1 MGKLSFA
8 IALNLLTDGVK
19 KGATEAQNIVK
30 NLTSKLT
37 STLGSLG
44 LSFGAFSFGRSALE
58 AGGKFEDAMAR
69 VKAVSNA
76 TKNEFK
82 SMEDEA
88 QRLGAT
94 TKYSATDAAGAL
106 ENLVRNGLK
115 PLEATKAVGKTLEFA
130 QANTIELAEAADI
143 ATNVM
148 NGFGKSVDELGNI
161 NDVLSSTAAHSATN
175 VTDLAEALKI
185 AAPMATTAKIG
196 IEETNAALGTLANVG
211 FKGTDAGT
219 GVKQMLIA
227 ISSQSSEAAKTLKRY
242 GVNLNETTLK
252 NDGLVKSLQKLKDS
266 GIGNSIQDLVAVFG
280 KLAAPK
286 AAALINNVD
295 KLSELSTTLRNS
307 QGENARMFEQ
317 STGKYMNALHT
328 LKSTWESVMISIFKK
343 SEGGVVGFLN
353 ALIGG
358 LSYVKDNLTK
368 IAIQIA
374 AAFAT
379 SKLVG
384 VWRAWRE
391 STATAMASSVTSAQ
405 TAAARIA
412 ILEQQALELKRGIA
426 LREQALET
434 ATAQER
440 IRLEEQTMV
449 KRRALAQNFTAQRKL
464 NALQIAASEQ
474 ASAAASSSAW
484 GTAWRGLKATAVG
497 AAASIKAALSSL
509 IPMLVVTGIIEL
521 GSALKDLWDRAHLA
535 EERLKDVANKSR
547 ELDDAMRT
555 NLGIMR
561 SSEKGSTAWQTALK
575 NLKDEY
581 PDLISKLDLEKVSV
595 QTNAKEYNELKK
607 KIDGAISSQK
617 EYWATEAK
625 LANVKSKKDDFFGRS
640 GSFFTDTFST
650 FREFKNSVYHEYERN
665 RLKNNSKSNLNKFK
679 GEHDAAMVDV
689 EGILQRG
696 DWSAKSRQ
704 MLVYHKIK
712 RFVGDNKKSLS
723 LAKNLII
730 DYGREVKSY
739 ENAVLKTIP
748 KTNTGNA
755 PETKS
760 EDEGGGGG
768 GNGSG
773 GGTAKKKKETELY
786 RIQREYEKK
795 LENLAFEY
803 GQGLITEKKF
813 NERKRE
819 LLKDVAHNIINS
831 DERETKDSS
840 FGKTQLNEY
849 KKDFEQG
856 AQRKAKELEN
866 EYNKRLQTLKS
877 QASTLTTEVFE
888 NEKESIYKEYR
899 NAADDAI
906 KEFTELGLSSESLI
920 DAFGDLYAL
929 LGKAETDL
937 AKGNPEDYK
946 RDKRKDYKKTKIE
959 ISEEEL
965 NLAQQKLSDMI
976 GGKFKEA
983 GKTAA
988 QMVDDINAQIGRVK
1002 SLKEALQLEE
1012 IKTDVKQ
1019 FNTELSRVSY
1029 EGIRGTGD
1037 TIIGVANAW
1046 RQLSETMSNTD
1057 ASAWEQISAVWS
1069 TLTASIDGVI
1079 QIVNLIN
1086 EFTKASELLAAAKQ
1100 AEGVATQ
1107 ATAAAA
1113 VEATATQ
1120 TAAQA
1125 EQVATTIAA
1134 NAALTKSAEILM
1146 AAQATAA
1153 YAALPVVGVGL
1164 AAQQIAGMK
1173 ALIAGAGAFARGGI
1187 VGGTD
1192 YHDNTIARVSSGE
1205 MILNGRQQ
1213 RNLFNSINRGELG
1226 GGGTQKIEIVGR
1238 LRGSDI
1244 YFSQRNDSAR
1254 HGRKG

>member
-19 KGATEAQNIVK
+19 KGAAEAQNIVK
-30 NLTSKLT
+30 NLTSKIT

-44 LSFGAFSFGRSALE
+44 LSFGAFSFGREALE

-69 VKAVSNA
+69 VRAVSNA
-76 TKNEFK
+76 TKSEFK
-82 SMEDEA
+82 AMEDEA

-94 TKYSATDAAGAL
+94 TKYSATDAANAL

-115 PLEATKAVGKTLEFA
+115 PLDAAKAVGKTLEFA

-148 NGFGKSVDELGNI
+148 NEFGKSVTDLGNI

-175 VTDLAEALKI
+175 VSDLAEALKI
-185 AAPMATTAKIG
+185 AAPIATTAKIG

-211 FKGTDAGT
+211 FKGSDAGT
-219 GVKQMLIA
+219 GVKQILIG

-280 KLAAPK
+280 RLAAPK

-295 KLSELSTTLRNS
+295 KLSELSTTLKNS

-353 ALIGG
+353 AVIGG
-358 LSYVKDNLTK
+358 LSYIKDNLTK
-368 IAIQIA
+368 IAVQIA

-384 VWRAWRE
+384 VWRGWRAAA
-391 STATAMASSVTSAQ
+391 ATAAASSVTSIQ
-405 TAAARIA
+405 TATAKIA

-426 LREQALET
+426 LRERALET

-440 IRLEEQTMV
+440 VRLEEQTMV
-449 KRRALAQNFTAQRKL
+449 KRRALAQNFAAQRKL
-464 NALQIAASEQ
+464 NAIKIAATEQ
-474 ASAAASSSAW
+474 ASATASATAW
-484 GTAWRGLKATAVG
+484 GTAWRGMKATAVS
-497 AAASIKAALSSL
+497 AAASMKAALSSF
-509 IPMLVVTGIIEL
+509 IPMVAVTIVIEL

-535 EERLKDVANKSR
+535 EERLKDVADKSKQ
-547 ELDDAMRT
+547 LDDAMRT
-555 NLGIMR
+555 NLGVMR
-561 SSEKGSTAWQTALK
+561 NSEKGSAAWQAALK

-595 QTNAKEYNELKK
+595 KTNAKEYNELKK

-665 RLKNNSKSNLNKFK
+665 RLKNNSKSNLSKFR

-696 DWSAKSRQ
+696 EWSAKSRQ
-704 MLVYHKIK
+704 MLIYHKIK
-712 RFVGDNKKSLS
+712 RFIGDNKKALS
-723 LAKNLII
+723 MAGNLVV
-730 DYGREVKSY
+730 DYGKEVKTY
-739 ENAVLKTIP
+739 ENAVLKTLP
-748 KTNTGNA
+748 KTA
-755 PETKS
+755 Q
-760 EDEGGGGG
+760 GGAAATEEEGG

-773 GGTAKKKKETELY
+773 SGGEDKKKKKDSELAKLQKDY
-786 RIQREYEKK
+786 ATK
-795 LENLAFEY
+795 LENLNFEY
-803 GQGLITEKKF
+803 KEGLLTEKKF
-813 NERKRE
+813 NEKKRE
-819 LLKDVAHNIINS
+819 LLKDLARSVIDS
-831 DERETKDSS
+831 DEKATKQST
-840 FGKTQLNEY
+840 FGRKALSDY
-849 KKDFEQG
+849 KKDFGES
-856 AQRKAKELEN
+856 ANRKAKELED
-866 EYNKRLQTLKS
+866 EYKKRLQTLK
-877 QASTLTTEVFE
+877 ANESTFTKDDFE
-888 NEKESIYKEYR
+888 SEKEAIYKEFK
-899 NAADDAI
+899 NSADEAV
-906 KEFTELGLSSESLI
+906 KEFTELGFSSSKLVE
-920 DAFGDLYAL
+920 AFGDFYAV
-929 LGKAETDL
+929 LGKAESDL
-937 AKGNPEDYK
+937 SKGKAEDYK
-946 RDKRKDYKKTKIE
+946 RNASQDYKKTKRE

-965 NLAQQKLSDMI
+965 NLAQQKLSDMM
-976 GGKFKEA
+976 GGRFKEA

-988 QMVDDINAQIGRVK
+988 QMIEDINAQILKVK
-1002 SLKEALQLEE
+1002 SLKEALQLDE
-1012 IKTDVKQ
+1012 IREDLKAFQEQVNK
-1019 FNTELSRVSY
+1019 LSY
-1029 EGIRGTGD
+1029 EGLRGGGD
-1037 TIIGVANAW
+1037 AIIGVANAW
-1046 RQLSETMSNTD
+1046 QQLSQTMSNAD
-1057 ASAWEQISAVWS
+1057 ATAWEKIQAVWS
-1069 TLTASIDGVI
+1069 ALTSSIDGVL
-1079 QIVNLIN
+1079 QIVNIIN
-1086 EFTKASELLAAAKQ
+1086 EFTKASEMLAAAKQ
-1100 AEGVATQ
+1100 AEGLATQ
-1107 ATAAAA
+1107 TASAAA
-1113 VEATATQ
+1113 VEAAATQ
-1120 TAAQA
+1120 TAAQTA
-1125 EQVATTIAA
+1125 QVTTAIAA
-1134 NAALTKSAEILM
+1134 NAALAKSAQVLM
-1146 AAQATAA
+1146 ASQATAA
-1153 YAALPVVGVGL
+1153 YAAIPFAGIGL
-1164 AAQQIAGMK
+1164 AAKQIAGMK
-1173 ALIAGAGAFARGGI
+1173 ALIVGASAFARGGI
-1187 VGGTD
+1187 VGGND

-1213 RNLFNSINRGELG
+1213 RNLFNSINRNELG
-1226 GGGTQKIEIVGR
+1226 GGGVQRVEIVGR

-1244 YFSQRNDSAR
+1244 YFSQRNDSNR
-1254 HGRKG
+1254 HGRRG

>member
-30 NLTSKLT
+30 NLTSKIT

-44 LSFGAFSFGRSALE
+44 LSFGAFSFGREALE

-69 VKAVSNA
+69 VRAVSNA
-76 TKNEFK
+76 TKSEFK
-82 SMEDEA
+82 AMEDEA

-94 TKYSATDAAGAL
+94 TKYSATDAANAL

-115 PLEATKAVGKTLEFA
+115 PLDAAKAVGKTLEFA

-148 NGFGKSVDELGNI
+148 NGFGKSVTDLGNI

-175 VTDLAEALKI
+175 VSDLAEALKI
-185 AAPMATTAKIG
+185 AAPIATTAKIG

-266 GIGNSIQDLVAVFG
+266 GIGNSIGDLVAVFG

-295 KLSELSTTLRNS
+295 KLSDLSTTLKNS

-353 ALIGG
+353 AVIGG
-358 LSYVKDNLTK
+358 LNYIKDNLTK
-368 IAIQIA
+368 IVVQIA

-384 VWRAWRE
+384 VWKGWRAAA
-391 STATAMASSVTSAQ
+391 ATAAASSVTSVQ
-405 TAAARIA
+405 TATAKIA

-426 LREQALET
+426 LRERALET

-440 IRLEEQTMV
+440 VRLEEQTMA
-449 KRRALAQNFTAQRKL
+449 KRRALAQNFAAQRKL
-464 NALQIAASEQ
+464 NAIKIAATEQ
-474 ASAAASSSAW
+474 ASATASATAW
-484 GTAWRGLKATAVG
+484 GSAWRGMKATALS
-497 AAASIKAALSSL
+497 AAASVRAAFASL
-509 IPMLVVTGIIEL
+509 GPMLAITAVIEL

-535 EERLKDVANKSR
+535 EERLKDVADKSTQ
-547 ELDDAMRT
+547 LDEAMRS
-555 NLGIMR
+555 NLNIMR
-561 SSEKGSTAWQTALK
+561 HSEKGSASWQAALK

-595 QTNAKEYNELKK
+595 KTNAKEYNELKK

-665 RLKNNSKSNLNKFK
+665 RLKNNSKSNLSKFR

-696 DWSAKSRQ
+696 EWSAKSRQ
-704 MLVYHKIK
+704 MLIYHKIK
-712 RFVGDNKKSLS
+712 RFIGDNKKALS
-723 LAKNLII
+723 MAGNLVV
-730 DYGREVKSY
+730 DYGKEVKTY
-739 ENAVLKTIP
+739 ENAVLKTLP
-748 KTNTGNA
+748 KTAQGGAAAT
-755 PETKS
+755 EES
-760 EDEGGGGG
+760 EVTLPP
-768 GNGSG
+768 NSG
-773 GGTAKKKKETELY
+773 ESKKKKKDSELAKLQKDY
-786 RIQREYEKK
+786 ATK
-795 LENLAFEY
+795 LENLNFEY
-803 GQGLITEKKF
+803 KEGLVTEKKF
-813 NERKRE
+813 NEKKRE
-819 LLKDVAHNIINS
+819 LLKDLVRSVIDS
-831 DERETKDSS
+831 DEKATKQST
-840 FGKTQLNEY
+840 FGQKALSDY
-849 KKDFEQG
+849 KKDFGES
-856 AQRKAKELEN
+856 ANRKAKELEE
-866 EYNKRLQTLKS
+866 EYKKRLQTLK
-877 QASTLTTEVFE
+877 ANESTFTKDDFE
-888 NEKESIYKEYR
+888 SEKEAIHKEFK
-899 NAADDAI
+899 NSADVAV
-906 KEFTELGLSSESLI
+906 KEFTELGFSSSKLVE
-920 DAFGDLYAL
+920 AFGDFYAV
-929 LGKAETDL
+929 LGKAESDL
-937 AKGNPEDYK
+937 SKGKAEDYK
-946 RDKRKDYKKTKIE
+946 RNKAQDYKKTKRE

-965 NLAQQKLSDMI
+965 NLAQQKLSDMM
-976 GGKFKEA
+976 GGRFKEA

-988 QMVDDINAQIGRVK
+988 QMIEDINSQILKVK
-1002 SLKEALQLEE
+1002 SLKEALQLDE
-1012 IKTDVKQ
+1012 IREDLKAFQEQVNK
-1019 FNTELSRVSY
+1019 LSY
-1029 EGIRGTGD
+1029 EGLRGGGD
-1037 TIIGVANAW
+1037 AIIGVANAW
-1046 RQLSETMSNTD
+1046 QQLSQTISNAD
-1057 ASAWEQISAVWS
+1057 ATAWEKIQAVWS
-1069 TLTASIDGVI
+1069 ALTSSIDGVL
-1079 QIVNLIN
+1079 QIVNIIN
-1086 EFTKASELLAAAKQ
+1086 EFTKASEMLAAAKQ
-1100 AEGVATQ
+1100 AEGLATQ
-1107 ATAAAA
+1107 TSSAAA
-1113 VEATATQ
+1113 VEAAATQ
-1120 TAAQA
+1120 TAAQT
-1125 EQVATTIAA
+1125 EQVTTAIAA
-1134 NAALTKSAEILM
+1134 NAALAKSAQVLM
-1146 AAQATAA
+1146 ASQATAA
-1153 YAALPVVGVGL
+1153 YAAIPFAGIGL
-1164 AAQQIAGMK
+1164 AAKQIAGMK
-1173 ALIAGAGAFARGGI
+1173 ALIVGASAFARGGI
-1187 VGGTD
+1187 VGGND

-1205 MILNGRQQ
+1205 MILNSRQQ
-1213 RNLFNSINRGELG
+1213 RNLFNSINRNELG
-1226 GGGTQKIEIVGR
+1226 GGGAQRIEIVGR

-1244 YFSQRNDSAR
+1244 YFSQRNDNAR

>member
-148 NGFGKSVDELGNI
+148 NGFGKAVDDLGNI

-358 LSYVKDNLTK
+358 LNYVKDNLTK

-391 STATAMASSVTSAQ
+391 ATATAMASSVTSAQ
-405 TAAARIA
+405 TAATKIA

-440 IRLEEQTMV
+440 IRLEEQTMA

-474 ASAAASSSAW
+474 ASATASSTAW

-561 SSEKGSTAWQTALK
+561 ASEKGSTAWQTALK

-625 LANVKSKKDDFFGRS
+625 LANVKSKKDDFFGKND
-640 GSFFTDTFST
+640 SFIK
-650 FREFKNSVYHEYERN
+650 EIIGLNSVLGVAKEGV
-665 RLKNNSKSNLNKFK
+665 KSMGASTGAWTGSTRQK
-679 GEHDAAMVDV
+679 GEFDSAFIDV
-689 EGILQRG
+689 EGILGRELNQ
-696 DWSAKSRQ
+696 KNRQ
-704 MLVYHKIK
+704 ILIYHKIK
-712 RFVGDNKKSLS
+712 KFICDNNFALG
-723 LAKNLII
+723 LAGELVQSYDKQ
-730 DYGREVKSY
+730 VKSY
-739 ENAVLKTIP
+739 EKSVFKTLP

-760 EDEGGGGG
+760 EDEGGGG
-768 GNGSG
+768 NGSG
-773 GGTAKKKKETELY
+773 GGSDKKKKKKETELH

-831 DERETKDSS
+831 DERGTKDSS
-840 FGKTQLNEY
+840 FGKAQLSEY
-849 KKDFEQG
+849 KKDFGQG

-877 QASTLTTEVFE
+877 QSSTLTTEAFE

-920 DAFGDLYAL
+920 DAFGNLYAL

-1107 ATAAAA
+1107 ATAAAT

-1125 EQVATTIAA
+1125 EQVATTIAT

>member
-19 KGATEAQNIVK
+19 KGAAEAQNIVK
-30 NLTSKLT
+30 NLTSKIT

-44 LSFGAFSFGRSALE
+44 LSFGAFSFGRAALE

-69 VKAVSNA
+69 VRAVSNA
-76 TKNEFK
+76 TKSEFK
-82 SMEDEA
+82 AMEDEA

-94 TKYSATDAAGAL
+94 TKYSATDAANAL

-115 PLEATKAVGKTLEFA
+115 PLDAAKAVGKTLEFA

-148 NGFGKSVDELGNI
+148 NGFGKSVTDLGNI

-175 VTDLAEALKI
+175 VSDLAEALKI
-185 AAPMATTAKIG
+185 AAPIATTAKIG

-219 GVKQMLIA
+219 GVKQILIG

-295 KLSELSTTLRNS
+295 KLSELSTTLKNS
-307 QGENARMFEQ
+307 QGENSRMFEQ

-353 ALIGG
+353 AVIGG
-358 LSYVKDNLTK
+358 LNYIKDNLTK
-368 IAIQIA
+368 IAVQIA

-384 VWRAWRE
+384 VWRGWKAAAATAAA
-391 STATAMASSVTSAQ
+391 SSVASVQTATAK
-405 TAAARIA
+405 IA

-426 LREQALET
+426 LRERALET

-440 IRLEEQTMV
+440 VRLEEQTMA
-449 KRRALAQNFTAQRKL
+449 KRRALAQNFAAQRKL
-464 NALQIAASEQ
+464 NAIKIAATEQ
-474 ASAAASSSAW
+474 ASATASATAW
-484 GTAWRGLKATAVG
+484 GTAWRGMKATAVS
-497 AAASIKAALSSL
+497 AAASMKAAFMSF
-509 IPMLVVTGIIEL
+509 IPMAAISLVIEL

-535 EERLKDVANKSR
+535 EERLKDVADKSKQ
-547 ELDDAMRT
+547 LDDAMRT
-555 NLGIMR
+555 NLSIMR
-561 SSEKGSTAWQTALK
+561 NSEKGSAAWQAALK

-595 QTNAKEYNELKK
+595 KTNAKEYNELKK

-665 RLKNNSKSNLNKFK
+665 RLKNNSKSNLSKFR

-696 DWSAKSRQ
+696 EWSAKSRQ
-704 MLVYHKIK
+704 MLIYHKIK
-712 RFVGDNKKSLS
+712 RFIGDNKKALS
-723 LAKNLII
+723 MAGNLVV
-730 DYGREVKSY
+730 DYGKEVKTY
-739 ENAVLKTIP
+739 ENAVLKTLP
-748 KTNTGNA
+748 KTAQGGATATEEG
-755 PETKS
+755 ETNQPPHS
-760 EDEGGGGG
+760 GED
-768 GNGSG
+768 
-773 GGTAKKKKETELY
+773 KKKKKDSEL
-786 RIQREYEKK
+786 EKLQKDYATK
-795 LENLAFEY
+795 LENLNFEY
-803 GQGLITEKKF
+803 KEGLLTEKKF
-813 NERKRE
+813 NEKKRE
-819 LLKDVAHNIINS
+819 LLKDLARSVIDS
-831 DERETKDSS
+831 DEKATKQST
-840 FGKTQLNEY
+840 FGRKALSDY
-849 KKDFEQG
+849 KKDFGES
-856 AQRKAKELEN
+856 ANRKAKELED
-866 EYNKRLQTLKS
+866 EYKKRLQTLK
-877 QASTLTTEVFE
+877 ANESTFTKDDFE
-888 NEKESIYKEYR
+888 SEKEAIYKEFK
-899 NAADDAI
+899 NSADEAV
-906 KEFTELGLSSESLI
+906 KEFTELGFSSSKLVE
-920 DAFGDLYAL
+920 AFGDFYAV
-929 LGKAETDL
+929 LGKAESDL
-937 AKGNPEDYK
+937 SKGKAEDYTRNK
-946 RDKRKDYKKTKIE
+946 AQDYKKTKRE

-965 NLAQQKLSDMI
+965 NLAQQKLSDMM
-976 GGKFKEA
+976 GGRFKEA

-988 QMVDDINAQIGRVK
+988 QMIEDINAQILKVK
-1002 SLKEALQLEE
+1002 SLKEALQLDE
-1012 IKTDVKQ
+1012 IREDLKAFQEQVNK
-1019 FNTELSRVSY
+1019 LSY
-1029 EGIRGTGD
+1029 EGLRGGGD
-1037 TIIGVANAW
+1037 ALIGVANAW
-1046 RQLSETMSNTD
+1046 QQLSQTMSNAD
-1057 ASAWEQISAVWS
+1057 ATAWEKIQAVWS
-1069 TLTASIDGVI
+1069 ALTSSIDGVL
-1079 QIVNLIN
+1079 QIVNIIN
-1086 EFTKASELLAAAKQ
+1086 EFTKASEMLAAAKQ
-1100 AEGVATQ
+1100 AEGLATQ
-1107 ATAAAA
+1107 TASAAA
-1113 VEATATQ
+1113 VEAAATQ
-1120 TAAQA
+1120 TAAQTA
-1125 EQVATTIAA
+1125 QVTTAIAA
-1134 NAALTKSAEILM
+1134 NAALAKSAQVLM
-1146 AAQATAA
+1146 ASQATAA
-1153 YAALPVVGVGL
+1153 YAAIPFAGIGL
-1164 AAQQIAGMK
+1164 AAKQIAGMK
-1173 ALIAGAGAFARGGI
+1173 ALIVGASAFARGGI
-1187 VGGTD
+1187 VGGND

-1213 RNLFNSINRGELG
+1213 RNLFNSINRNELG
-1226 GGGTQKIEIVGR
+1226 GGGVQRVEIVGR

-1244 YFSQRNDSAR
+1244 YFSQRNDSNR
-1254 HGRKG
+1254 HGRRG

>member
-19 KGATEAQNIVK
+19 KGAAEAQNIVK
-30 NLTSKLT
+30 NLTSKIT

-44 LSFGAFSFGRSALE
+44 LSFGAFSFGREALE

-69 VKAVSNA
+69 VRAVSNA
-76 TKNEFK
+76 TKSEFK
-82 SMEDEA
+82 AMEDEA

-94 TKYSATDAAGAL
+94 TKYSATDAANAL

-115 PLEATKAVGKTLEFA
+115 PLDAAKAVGKTLEFA

-148 NGFGKSVDELGNI
+148 NGFGKEVADLGNI

-175 VTDLAEALKI
+175 VSDLAEALKI
-185 AAPMATTAKIG
+185 AAPIATTAKIG

-266 GIGNSIQDLVAVFG
+266 GIGNSIADLVSVFG

-295 KLSELSTTLRNS
+295 KLSELSTTLKNS

-353 ALIGG
+353 SVIGG
-358 LSYVKDNLTK
+358 LNYIKDNLTK
-368 IAIQIA
+368 IAVQIA

-384 VWRAWRE
+384 VWRGWKAAA
-391 STATAMASSVTSAQ
+391 ATAAASSVTSVQ
-405 TAAARIA
+405 TATAKIA

-426 LREQALET
+426 LRERALET

-440 IRLEEQTMV
+440 VRLEEQTMV
-449 KRRALAQNFTAQRKL
+449 KRRALAQNFAAQRKL
-464 NALQIAASEQ
+464 NALKIAATEQ
-474 ASAAASSSAW
+474 ASATASATAW
-484 GTAWRGLKATAVG
+484 GTAWRGMKATAAS
-497 AAASIKAALSSL
+497 AAASVRAAFASL
-509 IPMLVVTGIIEL
+509 GPMIAITAVIEL

-535 EERLKDVANKSR
+535 EERLKDVADKSQQ
-547 ELDDAMRT
+547 LDDAMRT
-555 NLGIMR
+555 NLGIMKR
-561 SSEKGSTAWQTALK
+561 SEKGSAAWQAALK

-595 QTNAKEYNELKK
+595 KTNAKEYNELKK

-696 DWSAKSRQ
+696 EWSAKSRQ
-704 MLVYHKIK
+704 MLIYHKIK
-712 RFVGDNKKSLS
+712 RFIGDNKKALS
-723 LAKNLII
+723 MAGNLVV
-730 DYGREVKSY
+730 DYGKEVKTY
-739 ENAVLKTIP
+739 ENAVLKTLP
-748 KTNTGNA
+748 KTAQGDA
-755 PETKS
+755 PKS
-760 EDEGGGGG
+760 EDGGGG

-773 GGTAKKKKETELY
+773 GENKKKKKDSELAKLQKDY
-786 RIQREYEKK
+786 ATK
-795 LENLAFEY
+795 LENLNFEY
-803 GQGLITEKKF
+803 KEGLITEKKF
-813 NERKRE
+813 NEKKRE
-819 LLKDVAHNIINS
+819 LLKDLARSVIDS
-831 DERETKDSS
+831 DEKATKQSTFARKALSD
-840 FGKTQLNEY
+840 Y
-849 KKDFEQG
+849 KKDFGES
-856 AQRKAKELEN
+856 ANRKAKELEE
-866 EYNKRLQTLKS
+866 EYKKRLQTLK
-877 QASTLTTEVFE
+877 ANESTFTKDDFE
-888 NEKESIYKEYR
+888 SEKEAIYKEFK
-899 NAADDAI
+899 NSADEAV
-906 KEFTELGLSSESLI
+906 KEFTELGFSSSKLVE
-920 DAFGDLYAL
+920 AFGDFYAV
-929 LGKAETDL
+929 LGKAESDL
-937 AKGNPEDYK
+937 SKGKAEDYARNK
-946 RDKRKDYKKTKIE
+946 AQDYKKTKRE

-965 NLAQQKLSDMI
+965 NLAQQKLSDMM
-976 GGKFKEA
+976 GGRFKEA

-988 QMVDDINAQIGRVK
+988 QMIEDINAQILKVK
-1002 SLKEALQLEE
+1002 SLKEALQLDE
-1012 IKTDVKQ
+1012 IREDLKAFQEQVNK
-1019 FNTELSRVSY
+1019 LSY
-1029 EGIRGTGD
+1029 EGLRGGGD
-1037 TIIGVANAW
+1037 ALIGVANAW
-1046 RQLSETMSNTD
+1046 QQLSQTMSNAD
-1057 ASAWEQISAVWS
+1057 ATAWEKIQAVWS
-1069 TLTASIDGVI
+1069 ALTSSIDGVL
-1079 QIVNLIN
+1079 QIVNIIN
-1086 EFTKASELLAAAKQ
+1086 EFTKASEMLAAAKQ
-1100 AEGVATQ
+1100 AEGLATQ
-1107 ATAAAA
+1107 TASAAA
-1113 VEATATQ
+1113 VEAAATQ
-1120 TAAQA
+1120 TAAQTA
-1125 EQVATTIAA
+1125 QVSTAIAA
-1134 NAALTKSAEILM
+1134 NAALAKSAQVLM
-1146 AAQATAA
+1146 ASQATAA
-1153 YAALPVVGVGL
+1153 YAAIPFAGIGL
-1164 AAQQIAGMK
+1164 AAKQIAGMK
-1173 ALIAGAGAFARGGI
+1173 ALIVGASAFARGGI
-1187 VGGTD
+1187 VGGND

-1213 RNLFNSINRGELG
+1213 RNLFNSINRNELG
-1226 GGGTQKIEIVGR
+1226 SAGAQRIEIVGR

-1244 YFSQRNDSAR
+1244 YFSQRNDNNR

>member
-19 KGATEAQNIVK
+19 KGAAEAQNIVK
-30 NLTSKLT
+30 NLTSKIT

-44 LSFGAFSFGRSALE
+44 LSFGAFSFGREALE

-69 VKAVSNA
+69 VRAVSNA
-76 TKNEFK
+76 TKSEFK
-82 SMEDEA
+82 AMEDEA

-94 TKYSATDAAGAL
+94 TKYSATDAANAL

-115 PLEATKAVGKTLEFA
+115 PLDAAKAVGKTLEFA

-148 NGFGKSVDELGNI
+148 NGFGKEVADLGNI

-185 AAPMATTAKIG
+185 AAPIATTAKIG

-219 GVKQMLIA
+219 GVKQILIG

-266 GIGNSIQDLVAVFG
+266 GIGSSINDLVAVFG

-295 KLSELSTTLRNS
+295 KLSELSTTLKNS

-353 ALIGG
+353 AVIGG
-358 LSYVKDNLTK
+358 LNYIKDNLTK
-368 IAIQIA
+368 IAVQIA

-379 SKLVG
+379 SKLLG
-384 VWRAWRE
+384 VWRGWRAAA
-391 STATAMASSVTSAQ
+391 ATAAASSVASVQAS
-405 TAAARIA
+405 TAKIA

-426 LREQALET
+426 LRERAIET

-440 IRLEEQTMV
+440 VRLEEQTMV
-449 KRRALAQNFTAQRKL
+449 KRRALAQNFAAQRKL
-464 NALQIAASEQ
+464 NAIKIAATEQ
-474 ASAAASSSAW
+474 ASATASATAW
-484 GTAWRGLKATAVG
+484 GTAWRGMKATAVS
-497 AAASIKAALSSL
+497 AAASVRAAFASL
-509 IPMLVVTGIIEL
+509 GPMIAITAVIEL

-535 EERLKDVANKSR
+535 EERLKDVADKSTQ
-547 ELDDAMRT
+547 LDDAMRT
-555 NLGIMR
+555 NLGIMKR
-561 SSEKGSTAWQTALK
+561 SEKGSAAWQAALK

-595 QTNAKEYNELKK
+595 KTNAKEYNELKK

-617 EYWATEAK
+617 EYWAAEAK

-665 RLKNNSKSNLNKFK
+665 RLKNNSKSNLSKFR

-696 DWSAKSRQ
+696 EWSAKSRQ
-704 MLVYHKIK
+704 MLIYHKIK
-712 RFVGDNKKSLS
+712 RFIGDNKKALS
-723 LAKNLII
+723 MAGNLVV
-730 DYGREVKSY
+730 DYGKEVKTY
-739 ENAVLKTIP
+739 ENAVLKTLP
-748 KTNTGNA
+748 KTAQGGAASTEEG
-755 PETKS
+755 ETNQPPHS
-760 EDEGGGGG
+760 GED
-768 GNGSG
+768 
-773 GGTAKKKKETELY
+773 KKKKKDSELAKLQKDY
-786 RIQREYEKK
+786 ATK
-795 LENLAFEY
+795 LENLNFEY
-803 GQGLITEKKF
+803 KEGLITEKKF
-813 NERKRE
+813 NEKKRE
-819 LLKDVAHNIINS
+819 LLKDLARSVIDS
-831 DERETKDSS
+831 DEKATKQST
-840 FGKTQLNEY
+840 FGQKALNDY
-849 KKDFEQG
+849 KKDFGES
-856 AQRKAKELEN
+856 ANRKAKELED
-866 EYNKRLQTLKS
+866 EYKKRLQTLK
-877 QASTLTTEVFE
+877 ANESTFTKDDFE
-888 NEKESIYKEYR
+888 SEKEAIYKEFK
-899 NAADDAI
+899 NSADDAV
-906 KEFTELGLSSESLI
+906 KEFTELGFSSSKLVE
-920 DAFGDLYAL
+920 AFGDFYAV
-929 LGKAETDL
+929 LGKAESDL
-937 AKGNPEDYK
+937 SKGKAEDYARNK
-946 RDKRKDYKKTKIE
+946 AQDYKKTKRE

-965 NLAQQKLSDMI
+965 NLAQQKLSDMM
-976 GGKFKEA
+976 GGRFKEA

-988 QMVDDINAQIGRVK
+988 QMIEDINAQILKVK
-1002 SLKEALQLEE
+1002 SLKEALQLDE
-1012 IKTDVKQ
+1012 IREDLKAFQEQVNK
-1019 FNTELSRVSY
+1019 LSY
-1029 EGIRGTGD
+1029 EGLRGGGD
-1037 TIIGVANAW
+1037 AMIGVANAW
-1046 RQLSETMSNTD
+1046 QQLSQTMSNAD
-1057 ASAWEQISAVWS
+1057 ATAWEKIQAVWS
-1069 TLTASIDGVI
+1069 ALTSSIDGVL
-1079 QIVNLIN
+1079 QIVNIIN
-1086 EFTKASELLAAAKQ
+1086 EFTKASEMLAATKQ
-1100 AEGVATQ
+1100 AEGLATQ
-1107 ATAAAA
+1107 TASAAA
-1113 VEATATQ
+1113 VEAATTQ
-1120 TAAQA
+1120 TAAQTA
-1125 EQVATTIAA
+1125 QVTTAIAA
-1134 NAALTKSAEILM
+1134 NAALAKSAQVLM
-1146 AAQATAA
+1146 ASQATAA
-1153 YAALPVVGVGL
+1153 YAAIPFAGIGL
-1164 AAQQIAGMK
+1164 AAKQISGMK
-1173 ALIAGAGAFARGGI
+1173 ALIVGASAFARGGI
-1187 VGGTD
+1187 VGGND

-1213 RNLFNSINRGELG
+1213 RNLFNSINRNELG
-1226 GGGTQKIEIVGR
+1226 SGGAQRIEIVGR

-1244 YFSQRNDSAR
+1244 YFSQRNDSSR

>member
-19 KGATEAQNIVK
+19 KGAAEAQNIVK
-30 NLTSKLT
+30 NLTSKIT

-44 LSFGAFSFGRSALE
+44 LSLGAFSFGREALE

-69 VKAVSNA
+69 VRAVSNA
-76 TKNEFK
+76 TKSEFK
-82 SMEDEA
+82 AMEDEA

-94 TKYSATDAAGAL
+94 TKYSATDAANAL

-115 PLEATKAVGKTLEFA
+115 PLDAAKAVGKTLEFA

-148 NGFGKSVDELGNI
+148 NGFGKEVSDLGNI

-185 AAPMATTAKIG
+185 AAPIATTAKIG

-211 FKGTDAGT
+211 FKGSDAGT

-295 KLSELSTTLRNS
+295 KLSELSTTLKNS

-353 ALIGG
+353 AVIGG
-358 LSYVKDNLTK
+358 LNYIKDNLTK
-368 IAIQIA
+368 IAVQIA

-384 VWRAWRE
+384 VWRGWKAAA
-391 STATAMASSVTSAQ
+391 ATAAASSVTSVQ
-405 TAAARIA
+405 TATAKIA

-426 LREQALET
+426 LRERALET

-440 IRLEEQTMV
+440 VRLEEQTMA
-449 KRRALAQNFTAQRKL
+449 KRRALAQNFAAQRKL
-464 NALQIAASEQ
+464 NAVKIAATEQ
-474 ASAAASSSAW
+474 ASATASTTAW
-484 GTAWRGLKATAVG
+484 GSAWRGMKATAVS
-497 AAASIKAALSSL
+497 AAASMKAAFMSF
-509 IPMLVVTGIIEL
+509 IPMAAISLVIEL
-521 GSALKDLWDRAHLA
+521 GSALKDLWDKAHAA
-535 EERLKDVANKSR
+535 EERLKDVADKSKQ
-547 ELDDAMRT
+547 LDDAMRT
-555 NLGIMR
+555 NLGIMKR
-561 SSEKGSTAWQTALK
+561 SEKGSAAWQAALK

-595 QTNAKEYNELKK
+595 KTNAKEYNELKK

-625 LANVKSKKDDFFGRS
+625 LANIKDKKDDFFGRS

-696 DWSAKSRQ
+696 EWSAKSRQ
-704 MLVYHKIK
+704 MLIYHKIK
-712 RFVGDNKKSLS
+712 RFIGDNKKALS
-723 LAKNLII
+723 LAGNLVI
-730 DYGREVKSY
+730 DYGKEVKSY
-739 ENAVLKTIP
+739 ENAVLKTLP
-748 KTNTGNA
+748 KTA
-755 PETKS
+755 Q
-760 EDEGGGGG
+760 GGAASTEEEGG

-773 GGTAKKKKETELY
+773 GEDKKKKKKDSELAKLQKDY
-786 RIQREYEKK
+786 ATK
-795 LENLAFEY
+795 LENLNFEY
-803 GQGLITEKKF
+803 KEGLITEKKF
-813 NERKRE
+813 NEKKRE
-819 LLKDVAHNIINS
+819 LLKDLARSVIDS
-831 DERETKDSS
+831 DEKATKQST
-840 FGKTQLNEY
+840 FGRKALSEY
-849 KKDFEQG
+849 KKDFGES
-856 AQRKAKELEN
+856 ANRKAKELED
-866 EYNKRLQTLKS
+866 EYKKRLQTLK
-877 QASTLTTEVFE
+877 ANESTFTKDDFE
-888 NEKESIYKEYR
+888 SEKEAIYKEFK
-899 NAADDAI
+899 NSADEAV
-906 KEFTELGLSSESLI
+906 KEFTELGFSSSKLVE
-920 DAFGDLYAL
+920 AFGDFYAV
-929 LGKAETDL
+929 LGKAESDL
-937 AKGNPEDYK
+937 SKGNADDYK
-946 RDKRKDYKKTKIE
+946 RNKAQDYKKTKRE

-965 NLAQQKLSDMI
+965 NLAQQKLSDMM
-976 GGKFKEA
+976 GGRFKEA

-988 QMVDDINAQIGRVK
+988 QMIEDINTQILKVK
-1002 SLKEALQLEE
+1002 SLKEALQLDE
-1012 IKTDVKQ
+1012 IREDLKAFQEQVNK
-1019 FNTELSRVSY
+1019 LSY
-1029 EGIRGTGD
+1029 EGLRGGGD
-1037 TIIGVANAW
+1037 AIIGVANAW
-1046 RQLSETMSNTD
+1046 QQLSQTMSNAD
-1057 ASAWEQISAVWS
+1057 ATAWEKIQAVWS
-1069 TLTASIDGVI
+1069 ALTSSIDGVL
-1079 QIVNLIN
+1079 QIVNIIN
-1086 EFTKASELLAAAKQ
+1086 EFTKASEMLAAAKQ
-1100 AEGVATQ
+1100 AEGLATQ
-1107 ATAAAA
+1107 TASAVA
-1113 VEATATQ
+1113 VEASATQ
-1120 TAAQA
+1120 TAAQTA
-1125 EQVATTIAA
+1125 QVTTAIAA
-1134 NAALTKSAEILM
+1134 NAALAKSAQVLM
-1146 AAQATAA
+1146 ASQATAA
-1153 YAALPVVGVGL
+1153 YAAIPFAGIGL
-1164 AAQQIAGMK
+1164 AAKQIAGMK
-1173 ALIAGAGAFARGGI
+1173 ALIVGASAFARGGI
-1187 VGGTD
+1187 VGGND

-1213 RNLFNSINRGELG
+1213 RNLFNSINRNELG
-1226 GGGTQKIEIVGR
+1226 RGGAQRIEIVGR

-1244 YFSQRNDSAR
+1244 YFSQRNDNNR

>member
-148 NGFGKSVDELGNI
+148 NGFGKAVDDLGNI

-358 LSYVKDNLTK
+358 LNYVKDNLTK

-391 STATAMASSVTSAQ
+391 ATATAMASSVTSAQ
-405 TAAARIA
+405 TAATKIA

-440 IRLEEQTMV
+440 IRLEEQTMA

-474 ASAAASSSAW
+474 ASATASSTAW

-561 SSEKGSTAWQTALK
+561 ASEKGSTAWQTALK

-625 LANVKSKKDDFFGRS
+625 LANVKSKKDDFFGKND
-640 GSFFTDTFST
+640 SFIK
-650 FREFKNSVYHEYERN
+650 EIIGLNSVLGVAKEGV
-665 RLKNNSKSNLNKFK
+665 KSMGASTGAWTGSTRQK
-679 GEHDAAMVDV
+679 GEFDSAFIDV
-689 EGILQRG
+689 EGILGRELNQ
-696 DWSAKSRQ
+696 KNRQ
-704 MLVYHKIK
+704 ILIYHKIK
-712 RFVGDNKKSLS
+712 KFIGDNNFALG
-723 LAKNLII
+723 LAGELVQSYDKQ
-730 DYGREVKSY
+730 VKSY
-739 ENAVLKTIP
+739 EKSVFKTLP

-760 EDEGGGGG
+760 EDEGGGG
-768 GNGSG
+768 NGSG
-773 GGTAKKKKETELY
+773 GGSDKKKKKKETELH

-831 DERETKDSS
+831 DERGTKDSS
-840 FGKTQLNEY
+840 FGKAQLSEY
-849 KKDFEQG
+849 KKDFGQG

-877 QASTLTTEVFE
+877 QSSTLTTEAFE

-920 DAFGDLYAL
+920 DAFGNLYAL

-1107 ATAAAA
+1107 ATAAAT

-1125 EQVATTIAA
+1125 EQVATTIAT

>member
-19 KGATEAQNIVK
+19 KGAAEAQNIVK
-30 NLTSKLT
+30 NLTSKIT

-44 LSFGAFSFGRSALE
+44 LSFGAFSFGREALE

-69 VKAVSNA
+69 VRAVSNA
-76 TKNEFK
+76 TKSEFK
-82 SMEDEA
+82 AMEDEA

-94 TKYSATDAAGAL
+94 TKYSATDAANAL

-115 PLEATKAVGKTLEFA
+115 PLDAAKAVGKTLEFA

-148 NGFGKSVDELGNI
+148 NGFGKSVTDLGDT

-175 VTDLAEALKI
+175 VSDLAEALKI
-185 AAPMATTAKIG
+185 AAPIATTAKIG

-211 FKGTDAGT
+211 FKGGDAGT

-266 GIGNSIQDLVAVFG
+266 GIGNSIGDLVSVFG

-295 KLSELSTTLRNS
+295 KLSELSTTLKNS

-353 ALIGG
+353 SVIGG
-358 LSYVKDNLTK
+358 LNYIKDNLTK
-368 IAIQIA
+368 IAVQIA

-384 VWRAWRE
+384 VWKGWRAAAATAAA
-391 STATAMASSVTSAQ
+391 SSVASVQTATAK
-405 TAAARIA
+405 IA

-426 LREQALET
+426 LRERALET

-440 IRLEEQTMV
+440 VRLEEQTTV
-449 KRRALAQNFTAQRKL
+449 KRRALAQNFAAQRKL
-464 NALQIAASEQ
+464 NAIKIAATEQ
-474 ASAAASSSAW
+474 ASATASATAW
-484 GTAWRGLKATAVG
+484 GTAWRGMKATAVS
-497 AAASIKAALSSL
+497 AAASVRAAFASL
-509 IPMLVVTGIIEL
+509 GPMVVITAVIEL
-521 GSALKDLWDRAHLA
+521 GSALKDLWDRARLA
-535 EERLKDVANKSR
+535 EERLKDVADKSTQ
-547 ELDDAMRT
+547 LDDAMRT
-555 NLGIMR
+555 NLGVMR
-561 SSEKGSTAWQTALK
+561 NSEKGSAAWQAALK

-595 QTNAKEYNELKK
+595 KTNAKEYNELKK

-650 FREFKNSVYHEYERN
+650 FKEFKNSVYHEYERN

-696 DWSAKSRQ
+696 EWSAKSRQ
-704 MLVYHKIK
+704 MLIYHKIK
-712 RFVGDNKKSLS
+712 RFIGDNKKALS
-723 LAKNLII
+723 MAGNLVV
-730 DYGREVKSY
+730 DYGKEVKTY
-739 ENAVLKTIP
+739 ENAVLKTLP
-748 KTNTGNA
+748 KTAQGGAAATEEASGGN
-755 PETKS
+755 
-760 EDEGGGGG
+760 

-773 GGTAKKKKETELY
+773 GEDKKKKKKDSELAKLQKDY
-786 RIQREYEKK
+786 ATK
-795 LENLAFEY
+795 LENLNFEY
-803 GQGLITEKKF
+803 KEGLLTEKKF
-813 NERKRE
+813 NEKKRE
-819 LLKDVAHNIINS
+819 LLKDLARSVIES
-831 DERETKDSS
+831 DEKATKQST
-840 FGKTQLNEY
+840 FGRKALSDY
-849 KKDFEQG
+849 KKDFGES
-856 AQRKAKELEN
+856 ANRKAKELED
-866 EYNKRLQTLKS
+866 EYKKRLQTLK
-877 QASTLTTEVFE
+877 ANESTFTKDDFE
-888 NEKESIYKEYR
+888 SEKEAIYKEFK
-899 NAADDAI
+899 NSADEAV
-906 KEFTELGLSSESLI
+906 KEFTELGFSSSKLVE
-920 DAFGDLYAL
+920 AFGDFYAV
-929 LGKAETDL
+929 LGKAESDL
-937 AKGNPEDYK
+937 SKGKAEDYK
-946 RDKRKDYKKTKIE
+946 RNISQDYKKTKRE

-965 NLAQQKLSDMI
+965 NLAQQKLSDMM
-976 GGKFKEA
+976 GGRFKEA

-988 QMVDDINAQIGRVK
+988 QMIEDINAQILKVK
-1002 SLKEALQLEE
+1002 SLKEALQLDE
-1012 IKTDVKQ
+1012 IREDLKAFQEQVNK
-1019 FNTELSRVSY
+1019 LSY
-1029 EGIRGTGD
+1029 EGLRGGGD
-1037 TIIGVANAW
+1037 ALIGVANAW
-1046 RQLSETMSNTD
+1046 QQLSQTMSNAD
-1057 ASAWEQISAVWS
+1057 ASAWEKIQAVWS
-1069 TLTASIDGVI
+1069 ALTSSIDGVL
-1079 QIVNLIN
+1079 QIVNIIN
-1086 EFTKASELLAAAKQ
+1086 EFTKASEMLAAAKQ
-1100 AEGVATQ
+1100 AEGLATQ
-1107 ATAAAA
+1107 TASAAA
-1113 VEATATQ
+1113 VEAAATQ
-1120 TAAQA
+1120 TAAQTA
-1125 EQVATTIAA
+1125 QVTTAIAA
-1134 NAALTKSAEILM
+1134 NAALAKSAQVLM
-1146 AAQATAA
+1146 ASQATAA
-1153 YAALPVVGVGL
+1153 YAAIPFAGIGL
-1164 AAQQIAGMK
+1164 AAKQIAGMK
-1173 ALIAGAGAFARGGI
+1173 ALIVGASAFARGGI
-1187 VGGTD
+1187 VGGND

-1213 RNLFNSINRGELG
+1213 RNLFNSINRNELG
-1226 GGGTQKIEIVGR
+1226 SRGAQRIEIVGR

-1244 YFSQRNDSAR
+1244 YFSQRNDNNR

>member
-19 KGATEAQNIVK
+19 KGAAEAQNIVK
-30 NLTSKLT
+30 NLTSKIT

-44 LSFGAFSFGRSALE
+44 LSFGAFSFGREALE

-69 VKAVSNA
+69 VRAVSNA
-76 TKNEFK
+76 TKSEFK
-82 SMEDEA
+82 AMEDEA

-94 TKYSATDAAGAL
+94 TKYSATDAANAL

-115 PLEATKAVGKTLEFA
+115 PLDAAKAVGKTLEFA

-148 NGFGKSVDELGNI
+148 NGFGKSVTDLGNI

-175 VTDLAEALKI
+175 VSDLAEALKI
-185 AAPMATTAKIG
+185 AAPIATTAKIG

-211 FKGTDAGT
+211 FKGSDAGT
-219 GVKQMLIA
+219 GVKQVLIG

-295 KLSELSTTLRNS
+295 KLSELSTTLKNS

-353 ALIGG
+353 AVIGG
-358 LSYVKDNLTK
+358 LNYIKDNLTK
-368 IAIQIA
+368 IAVQIA

-384 VWRAWRE
+384 VWRGWKAAA
-391 STATAMASSVTSAQ
+391 ATAAASSVTSLQ
-405 TAAARIA
+405 TATAKIA

-426 LREQALET
+426 LRERALET

-440 IRLEEQTMV
+440 VRLEEQTMA
-449 KRRALAQNFTAQRKL
+449 KRRALAQNFAAQRKL
-464 NALQIAASEQ
+464 NAIKIAATEQ
-474 ASAAASSSAW
+474 ASATASATAW
-484 GTAWRGLKATAVG
+484 GTAWRGMKATALS
-497 AAASIKAALSSL
+497 AAASMKAAFMSFL
-509 IPMLVVTGIIEL
+509 PMAAITLVIEL

-535 EERLKDVANKSR
+535 EERLKDVADKSKQ
-547 ELDDAMRT
+547 LDDAMRT
-555 NLGIMR
+555 NLGIMKR
-561 SSEKGSTAWQTALK
+561 SEKGSAAWQAALK

-595 QTNAKEYNELKK
+595 KTNAKEYNELKK

-665 RLKNNSKSNLNKFK
+665 RLKNNSKSNLSKFR

-696 DWSAKSRQ
+696 EWSAKSRQ
-704 MLVYHKIK
+704 MLIYHKIK
-712 RFVGDNKKSLS
+712 RFIGDNKKALS
-723 LAKNLII
+723 MAGNLVV
-730 DYGREVKSY
+730 DYGKEVKTY
-739 ENAVLKTIP
+739 ENAVLKTLP
-748 KTNTGNA
+748 KTAQGGAAATEEG
-755 PETKS
+755 ETNQPPHS
-760 EDEGGGGG
+760 GEDQ
-768 GNGSG
+768 
-773 GGTAKKKKETELY
+773 KKKKKDSEL
-786 RIQREYEKK
+786 EKLQKDYATK
-795 LENLAFEY
+795 LENLNFEY
-803 GQGLITEKKF
+803 KEGLITEKKF
-813 NERKRE
+813 NEKKRE
-819 LLKDVAHNIINS
+819 LLKDLARSVIDS
-831 DERETKDSS
+831 DEKATKQSA
-840 FGKTQLNEY
+840 FGRKALSDY
-849 KKDFEQG
+849 KKDFGES
-856 AQRKAKELEN
+856 ANRKAKELED
-866 EYNKRLQTLKS
+866 EYKKRLQTLK
-877 QASTLTTEVFE
+877 ANESTFTKDDFE
-888 NEKESIYKEYR
+888 SEKEAIYKEFK
-899 NAADDAI
+899 NSADEAV
-906 KEFTELGLSSESLI
+906 KEFTELGFSSSKLI
-920 DAFGDLYAL
+920 EAFGDFYAV
-929 LGKAETDL
+929 LGKAESDL
-937 AKGNPEDYK
+937 SKGKAEDYTRNK
-946 RDKRKDYKKTKIE
+946 AQDYKKTKRE

-965 NLAQQKLSDMI
+965 NLAQQKLSDMM
-976 GGKFKEA
+976 GGRFKEA

-988 QMVDDINAQIGRVK
+988 QMIEDINAQILKVK
-1002 SLKEALQLEE
+1002 SLKDALQLDE
-1012 IKTDVKQ
+1012 IREDLKAFQEQV
-1019 FNTELSRVSY
+1019 NRLSY
-1029 EGIRGTGD
+1029 EGLRSGGD
-1037 TIIGVANAW
+1037 ALIGVANAW
-1046 RQLSETMSNTD
+1046 QQLSQTMSNAD
-1057 ASAWEQISAVWS
+1057 ATAWEKIQAVWS
-1069 TLTASIDGVI
+1069 ALTSSIDGVL
-1079 QIVNLIN
+1079 QIVNIIN
-1086 EFTKASELLAAAKQ
+1086 EFTKASEMLAAAKQ
-1100 AEGVATQ
+1100 AEGLATQ
-1107 ATAAAA
+1107 TASAAA
-1113 VEATATQ
+1113 VEAAATQ
-1120 TAAQA
+1120 TAAQTA
-1125 EQVATTIAA
+1125 QVTTAIAA
-1134 NAALTKSAEILM
+1134 NAALAKSAQVLM
-1146 AAQATAA
+1146 ASQATAA
-1153 YAALPVVGVGL
+1153 YAAIPFAGIGL
-1164 AAQQIAGMK
+1164 AAKQIAGMK
-1173 ALIAGAGAFARGGI
+1173 ALIVGASAFARGGI
-1187 VGGTD
+1187 VGGND

-1213 RNLFNSINRGELG
+1213 RNLFNSINRNELG
-1226 GGGTQKIEIVGR
+1226 GGGVQRVEIVGR

-1244 YFSQRNDSAR
+1244 YFSQRNDSSR
-1254 HGRKG
+1254 HGRRG

>member
-19 KGATEAQNIVK
+19 KGAAEAQNIVK
-30 NLTSKLT
+30 NLTSKIT

-44 LSFGAFSFGRSALE
+44 LSFGAFSFGREALE

-69 VKAVSNA
+69 VRAVSNA
-76 TKNEFK
+76 TKSEFK
-82 SMEDEA
+82 AMEDEA

-94 TKYSATDAAGAL
+94 TKYSATDAANAL

-115 PLEATKAVGKTLEFA
+115 PLDAAKAVGKTLEFA

-148 NGFGKSVDELGNI
+148 NGFGKEVADLGNI

-175 VTDLAEALKI
+175 VSDLAEALKI

-252 NDGLVKSLQKLKDS
+252 NDGLVKSLQKLKES
-266 GIGNSIQDLVAVFG
+266 GIGNSIGDLVAVFG

-295 KLSELSTTLRNS
+295 KLSELSTTLKNS

-353 ALIGG
+353 AVIGG
-358 LSYVKDNLTK
+358 LNYIKDNLTK
-368 IAIQIA
+368 IAVQIA

-384 VWRAWRE
+384 VWRGWKAAA
-391 STATAMASSVTSAQ
+391 ATAAASSVTSVQ
-405 TAAARIA
+405 TATAKIA
-412 ILEQQALELKRGIA
+412 ILEQQALELKRGIT
-426 LREQALET
+426 LRERALET

-440 IRLEEQTMV
+440 VRLEEQTMV
-449 KRRALAQNFTAQRKL
+449 KRRALAQNFAAQRKL
-464 NALQIAASEQ
+464 NAIKIAATEQ
-474 ASAAASSSAW
+474 ASATASATAW
-484 GTAWRGLKATAVG
+484 GTAWRGMKATAVS
-497 AAASIKAALSSL
+497 AAASVRAAFASL
-509 IPMLVVTGIIEL
+509 GPMIAITAVIEL
-521 GSALKDLWDRAHLA
+521 GAALKDLWDRAHLA
-535 EERLKDVANKSR
+535 EERLKDVADKSTQ
-547 ELDDAMRT
+547 LDDAMRT
-555 NLGIMR
+555 NLGIMKR
-561 SSEKGSTAWQTALK
+561 SEKGSAAWQAALK

-595 QTNAKEYNELKK
+595 KTNAKEYNELKK

-665 RLKNNSKSNLNKFK
+665 RLKNNSKSNLSKFR

-696 DWSAKSRQ
+696 EWSAKSRQ
-704 MLVYHKIK
+704 MLIYHKIK
-712 RFVGDNKKSLS
+712 RFIGDNKKALS
-723 LAKNLII
+723 MAGNLVV
-730 DYGREVKSY
+730 DYGKEVKTY
-739 ENAVLKTIP
+739 ENAVLKTLP
-748 KTNTGNA
+748 KTAQGDA
-755 PETKS
+755 PKS
-760 EDEGGGGG
+760 EDGGGG

-773 GGTAKKKKETELY
+773 GENKKKKKDSELAKLQKDY
-786 RIQREYEKK
+786 ATK
-795 LENLAFEY
+795 LENLNFEY
-803 GQGLITEKKF
+803 KEGLLTEKKF
-813 NERKRE
+813 NEKKRE
-819 LLKDVAHNIINS
+819 LLKDLARSVIDS
-831 DERETKDSS
+831 DEKSTKQSA
-840 FGKTQLNEY
+840 FGRKALGDY
-849 KKDFEQG
+849 KKDFGES
-856 AQRKAKELEN
+856 ANRKAKELEE
-866 EYNKRLQTLKS
+866 EYKKRLQTLK
-877 QASTLTTEVFE
+877 ANESTFTKDDFE
-888 NEKESIYKEYR
+888 SEKEAIYKEFK
-899 NAADDAI
+899 NSADEAV
-906 KEFTELGLSSESLI
+906 KEFTELGFSSSKLVE
-920 DAFGDLYAL
+920 AFGDFYAV
-929 LGKAETDL
+929 LGKAESDL
-937 AKGNPEDYK
+937 SKGKAEDYK
-946 RDKRKDYKKTKIE
+946 RNASQDYKKTKRE

-965 NLAQQKLSDMI
+965 NLAQQKLSDMM
-976 GGKFKEA
+976 GGRFKEA

-988 QMVDDINAQIGRVK
+988 QMIEDINAQILKVK
-1002 SLKEALQLEE
+1002 SLKEALQLDE
-1012 IKTDVKQ
+1012 IREDLKAFQEQVNK
-1019 FNTELSRVSY
+1019 LSY
-1029 EGIRGTGD
+1029 EGLRGGGD
-1037 TIIGVANAW
+1037 AIIGVANAW
-1046 RQLSETMSNTD
+1046 QQLSQTMSNAD
-1057 ASAWEQISAVWS
+1057 ATAWEKIQAVWS
-1069 TLTASIDGVI
+1069 ALTSSIDGVL
-1079 QIVNLIN
+1079 QIVNIIN
-1086 EFTKASELLAAAKQ
+1086 EFTKASEMLAAAKQ
-1100 AEGVATQ
+1100 AEGLATQ
-1107 ATAAAA
+1107 TASAAA
-1113 VEATATQ
+1113 VEAAATQ
-1120 TAAQA
+1120 TAAQTA
-1125 EQVATTIAA
+1125 QVTTAIAA
-1134 NAALTKSAEILM
+1134 NAALAKSAQVLM
-1146 AAQATAA
+1146 ASQATAA
-1153 YAALPVVGVGL
+1153 YAAIPFAGIGL
-1164 AAQQIAGMK
+1164 AAKQIAGMK
-1173 ALIAGAGAFARGGI
+1173 ALIAGASAFARGGI
-1187 VGGTD
+1187 VGGND

-1213 RNLFNSINRGELG
+1213 RNLFNSINRNELG
-1226 GGGTQKIEIVGR
+1226 GGGAQRIEIVGR

-1244 YFSQRNDSAR
+1244 YFSQRNDSSR

>member
-19 KGATEAQNIVK
+19 KGAAEAQNIVK
-30 NLTSKLT
+30 NLTSKIT

-44 LSFGAFSFGRSALE
+44 LSFGAFSFGREALE

-69 VKAVSNA
+69 VRAVSNA
-76 TKNEFK
+76 TKSEFK
-82 SMEDEA
+82 AMEDEA

-94 TKYSATDAAGAL
+94 TKYSATDAANAL

-115 PLEATKAVGKTLEFA
+115 PLDAAKAVGKTLEFA

-148 NGFGKSVDELGNI
+148 NGFGKSVTDLGNI

-175 VTDLAEALKI
+175 VSDLAEALKI
-185 AAPMATTAKIG
+185 AAPIATTAKIG

-266 GIGNSIQDLVAVFG
+266 GIGNSISDLVSVFG

-295 KLSELSTTLRNS
+295 KLSELSTTLKNS
-307 QGENARMFEQ
+307 QGENSRMFEQ

-353 ALIGG
+353 SVIGG
-358 LSYVKDNLTK
+358 LNYIKDNLTK
-368 IAIQIA
+368 IAVQIA

-384 VWRAWRE
+384 VWRGWKAAA
-391 STATAMASSVTSAQ
+391 ATAAASSVTSVQ
-405 TAAARIA
+405 TATAKIA

-426 LREQALET
+426 LRERALET

-440 IRLEEQTMV
+440 VRLEEQTMV
-449 KRRALAQNFTAQRKL
+449 KRRALAQNFAAQRKL
-464 NALQIAASEQ
+464 NAIKIAATEQ
-474 ASAAASSSAW
+474 ASATASATAW
-484 GTAWRGLKATAVG
+484 GTAWRGMKATAVS
-497 AAASIKAALSSL
+497 AAASVRAAFASL
-509 IPMLVVTGIIEL
+509 APMLVVTAVIEL
-521 GSALKDLWDRAHLA
+521 GSALKDLWDKAHAA
-535 EERLKDVANKSR
+535 EERLKDVADKSTQ
-547 ELDDAMRT
+547 LDDAMRT
-555 NLGIMR
+555 NLGVMR
-561 SSEKGSTAWQTALK
+561 NSEKGSAAWQTALK

-595 QTNAKEYNELKK
+595 KTNAKEYNELKK

-625 LANVKSKKDDFFGRS
+625 LANIKSKKDDFFGRS

-665 RLKNNSKSNLNKFK
+665 RLKNNSKSNLSKFR

-696 DWSAKSRQ
+696 EWSAKSRQ
-704 MLVYHKIK
+704 MLIYHKIK
-712 RFVGDNKKSLS
+712 RFIGDNKKALS
-723 LAKNLII
+723 MAGNLVV
-730 DYGREVKSY
+730 DYGKEVKTY
-739 ENAVLKTIP
+739 ENAVLKTLP
-748 KTNTGNA
+748 KTAQGGAAA
-755 PETKS
+755 PED
-760 EDEGGGGG
+760 EDKGG

-773 GGTAKKKKETELY
+773 GEDKKKKKDSELAKLQKDY
-786 RIQREYEKK
+786 ATK
-795 LENLAFEY
+795 LENLNFEY
-803 GQGLITEKKF
+803 KEGLITEKKF
-813 NERKRE
+813 NEKKRE
-819 LLKDVAHNIINS
+819 LLKDLARSVIDS
-831 DERETKDSS
+831 DEKATKQSA
-840 FGKTQLNEY
+840 FGRKALSEY
-849 KKDFEQG
+849 KKDFGES
-856 AQRKAKELEN
+856 ANRKAKELED
-866 EYNKRLQTLKS
+866 EYKKRLQTLK
-877 QASTLTTEVFE
+877 ANESTFTKDDFE
-888 NEKESIYKEYR
+888 SEKEAIYKEFK
-899 NAADDAI
+899 NSADEAV
-906 KEFTELGLSSESLI
+906 KEFTELGFSSSKLVE
-920 DAFGDLYAL
+920 AFGDFYAV
-929 LGKAETDL
+929 LGKAESDL
-937 AKGNPEDYK
+937 SKGQAEDYTRNK
-946 RDKRKDYKKTKIE
+946 AQDYKKTKRE

-965 NLAQQKLSDMI
+965 NLAQQKLSDMM
-976 GGKFKEA
+976 GGRFKEA

-988 QMVDDINAQIGRVK
+988 QMIEDINAQILKVK
-1002 SLKEALQLEE
+1002 SLKEALQLDE
-1012 IKTDVKQ
+1012 IREDLKAFQEQVNK
-1019 FNTELSRVSY
+1019 LSY
-1029 EGIRGTGD
+1029 EGLRGGGD
-1037 TIIGVANAW
+1037 AMIGVANAW
-1046 RQLSETMSNTD
+1046 QQLSQTMSNAD
-1057 ASAWEQISAVWS
+1057 ATAWEKIQAVWS
-1069 TLTASIDGVI
+1069 ALTSSIDGVL
-1079 QIVNLIN
+1079 QIVNIIN
-1086 EFTKASELLAAAKQ
+1086 EFTKASEMLAAAKQ
-1100 AEGVATQ
+1100 AEGLATQ
-1107 ATAAAA
+1107 TASAAA
-1113 VEATATQ
+1113 VEAAATQ
-1120 TAAQA
+1120 TAAQTA
-1125 EQVATTIAA
+1125 QVTTAIAA
-1134 NAALTKSAEILM
+1134 NAALAKSAQVLM
-1146 AAQATAA
+1146 ASQATAA
-1153 YAALPVVGVGL
+1153 YAAIPFAGIGL
-1164 AAQQIAGMK
+1164 AAKQIAGMK
-1173 ALIAGAGAFARGGI
+1173 ALIVGASAFARGGI
-1187 VGGTD
+1187 VGGND

-1213 RNLFNSINRGELG
+1213 RNLFNSINRNELG
-1226 GGGTQKIEIVGR
+1226 SGGAQRIEIVGR

-1244 YFSQRNDSAR
+1244 YFSQRNDSSR

>member
-148 NGFGKSVDELGNI
+148 NGFGKSVDDLGNI

-227 ISSQSSEAAKTLKRY
+227 ISSQSSEATKTLKRY

-391 STATAMASSVTSAQ
+391 ATATAMASSVTSAQ
-405 TAAARIA
+405 TAAAKIA

-440 IRLEEQTMV
+440 VRLEEQTMA

-474 ASAAASSSAW
+474 ASATASSTAW

-497 AAASIKAALSSL
+497 AAASIRAALSSL

-535 EERLKDVANKSR
+535 EERLKDVADKSR
-547 ELDDAMRT
+547 QLDDAMRT

-561 SSEKGSTAWQTALK
+561 ASEKGSTAWQTALK

-640 GSFFTDTFST
+640 GSFLTDKFST
-650 FREFKNSVYHEYERN
+650 FRDFKKEVGQPYRDRIKGGDL
-665 RLKNNSKSNLNKFK
+665 RLNPVKFK
-679 GEHDAAMVDV
+679 GEFDAAMIDV
-689 EGILQRG
+689 ERILQKG
-696 DWSAKSRQ
+696 DWNAKSRQ
-704 MLVYHKIK
+704 MLIYHKIK
-712 RFVGDNKKSLS
+712 RFVGDNKKSLR
-723 LAKNLII
+723 LAKELII
-730 DYGREVKSY
+730 DYGREVKTY

-840 FGKTQLNEY
+840 FGKAQLSEY

-877 QASTLTTEVFE
+877 QASTLTTEAFE

-906 KEFTELGLSSESLI
+906 KEFTELGLSSENLI
-920 DAFGDLYAL
+920 DAFGNLYAL

-983 GKTAA
+983 GRTAA

-1125 EQVATTIAA
+1125 EQVTTTIAA

>member
-19 KGATEAQNIVK
+19 KGAAEAQNIVK
-30 NLTSKLT
+30 NLTSKIT

-44 LSFGAFSFGRSALE
+44 LSFGAFSFGREALE

-69 VKAVSNA
+69 VRAVSNA
-76 TKNEFK
+76 TKSEFK
-82 SMEDEA
+82 AMEDEA

-94 TKYSATDAAGAL
+94 TKYSATDAANAL

-115 PLEATKAVGKTLEFA
+115 PLDAAKAVGKTLEFA

-148 NGFGKSVDELGNI
+148 NGFGKSVTDLGDT

-175 VTDLAEALKI
+175 VSDLAEALKI
-185 AAPMATTAKIG
+185 AAPIATTAKIG

-211 FKGTDAGT
+211 FKGGDAGT

-266 GIGNSIQDLVAVFG
+266 GIGNSIGDLVSVFG

-295 KLSELSTTLRNS
+295 KLSELSTTLKNS

-353 ALIGG
+353 SVIGG
-358 LSYVKDNLTK
+358 LNYIKDNLTK
-368 IAIQIA
+368 IAVQIA

-384 VWRAWRE
+384 VWKGWRAAAATAAA
-391 STATAMASSVTSAQ
+391 SSVASVQTATAK
-405 TAAARIA
+405 IA

-426 LREQALET
+426 LRERALET

-440 IRLEEQTMV
+440 VRLEEQTTV
-449 KRRALAQNFTAQRKL
+449 KRRALAQNFAAQRKL
-464 NALQIAASEQ
+464 NAIKIAATEQ
-474 ASAAASSSAW
+474 ASATASATAW
-484 GTAWRGLKATAVG
+484 GTAWRGMKATAVS
-497 AAASIKAALSSL
+497 AAASVRAAFASL
-509 IPMLVVTGIIEL
+509 GPMVVITAVIEL

-535 EERLKDVANKSR
+535 EERLKDVADKSTQ
-547 ELDDAMRT
+547 LDDAMRT
-555 NLGIMR
+555 NLGVMR
-561 SSEKGSTAWQTALK
+561 NSEKGSAAWQAALK

-595 QTNAKEYNELKK
+595 KTNAKEYNELKK

-650 FREFKNSVYHEYERN
+650 FKEFKNSVYHEYERN

-696 DWSAKSRQ
+696 EWSAKSRQ
-704 MLVYHKIK
+704 MLIYHKIK
-712 RFVGDNKKSLS
+712 RFIGDNKKALS
-723 LAKNLII
+723 MAGNLVV
-730 DYGREVKSY
+730 DYGKEVKTY
-739 ENAVLKTIP
+739 ENAVLKTLP
-748 KTNTGNA
+748 KTAQGGAAATEEASGGN
-755 PETKS
+755 
-760 EDEGGGGG
+760 

-773 GGTAKKKKETELY
+773 GEDKKKKKKDSELAKLQKDY
-786 RIQREYEKK
+786 ATK
-795 LENLAFEY
+795 LENLNFEY
-803 GQGLITEKKF
+803 KEGLLTEKKF
-813 NERKRE
+813 NEKKRE
-819 LLKDVAHNIINS
+819 LLKDLARSVIES
-831 DERETKDSS
+831 DEKATKQST
-840 FGKTQLNEY
+840 FGRKALSDY
-849 KKDFEQG
+849 KKDFGES
-856 AQRKAKELEN
+856 ANRKAKELED
-866 EYNKRLQTLKS
+866 EYKKRLQTLK
-877 QASTLTTEVFE
+877 ANESTFTKDDFE
-888 NEKESIYKEYR
+888 SEKEAIYKEFK
-899 NAADDAI
+899 NSADEAV
-906 KEFTELGLSSESLI
+906 KEFTELGFSSSKLVE
-920 DAFGDLYAL
+920 AFGDFYAV
-929 LGKAETDL
+929 LGKAESDL
-937 AKGNPEDYK
+937 RKGKAEDYK
-946 RDKRKDYKKTKIE
+946 RNISQDYKKTKRE

-965 NLAQQKLSDMI
+965 NLAQQKLSDMM
-976 GGKFKEA
+976 GGRFKEA

-988 QMVDDINAQIGRVK
+988 QMIEDINAQILKVK
-1002 SLKEALQLEE
+1002 SLKEALQLDE
-1012 IKTDVKQ
+1012 IREDLKAFQEQVNK
-1019 FNTELSRVSY
+1019 LSY
-1029 EGIRGTGD
+1029 EGLRGGGD
-1037 TIIGVANAW
+1037 ALIGVANAW
-1046 RQLSETMSNTD
+1046 QQLSQTMSNAD
-1057 ASAWEQISAVWS
+1057 ATAWEKIQAVWS
-1069 TLTASIDGVI
+1069 ALTSSIDGVL
-1079 QIVNLIN
+1079 QIVNIIN
-1086 EFTKASELLAAAKQ
+1086 EFTKASEMLAAAKQ
-1100 AEGVATQ
+1100 AEGLATQ
-1107 ATAAAA
+1107 TASAAA
-1113 VEATATQ
+1113 VEAAATQ
-1120 TAAQA
+1120 TAAQTA
-1125 EQVATTIAA
+1125 QVTTAIAA
-1134 NAALTKSAEILM
+1134 NAALAKSAQVLM
-1146 AAQATAA
+1146 ASQATAA
-1153 YAALPVVGVGL
+1153 YAAIPFAGIGL
-1164 AAQQIAGMK
+1164 AAKQIAGMK
-1173 ALIAGAGAFARGGI
+1173 ALIVGASAFARGGI
-1187 VGGTD
+1187 VGGND

-1213 RNLFNSINRGELG
+1213 RNLFNSINRNELG
-1226 GGGTQKIEIVGR
+1226 SRGAQRIEIVGR

-1244 YFSQRNDSAR
+1244 YFSQRNDNNR